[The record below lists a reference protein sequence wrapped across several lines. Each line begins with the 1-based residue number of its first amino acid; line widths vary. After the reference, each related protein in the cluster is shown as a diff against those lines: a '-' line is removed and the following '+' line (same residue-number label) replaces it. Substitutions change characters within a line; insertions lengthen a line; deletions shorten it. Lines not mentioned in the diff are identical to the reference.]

1 MLTMMRMVAA
11 VDGRNARILR
21 VDRSR
26 RYRCWVLRTSY
37 FIVVGIGLVFG
48 DHPIG
53 AAVASLECSVR
64 LQVVIERFFMHLV
77 EGEG

>member
-1 MLTMMRMVAA
+1 
-11 VDGRNARILR
+11 
-21 VDRSR
+21 
-26 RYRCWVLRTSY
+26 VLRTSY